1 MINIFY
7 EISYFKMKN
16 QYSFLKEIIILLR
29 NESILS
35 IGDINYI
42 ICDDP
47 FILEMNNKYLKKNFY
62 TDVITFNYTEKKYI
76 SGDIYI
82 SFDRVLDNSKKWHQ
96 TLINELKRV
105 MIHSL
110 LHLLGYNDD
119 QEIQKNIMK
128 KKEEFYLILFQ

>member
-1 MINIFY
+1 
-7 EISYFKMKN
+7 MKN